1 MKLPL
6 IPVSCFSLMTA
17 LVVFWASPTN
27 LRAEQQWVVYEGKT
41 GPGLGRHIVLIAGDE
56 EYRSEEALPMLG
68 QILAKHHGFK
78 CTVLFSINPE
88 DGTIDPNN
96 QTNIPGM
103 HLLPT
108 ADLVVLFTRFRELPD
123 KDMRYFDEYLKS
135 GKPIIGLRTA
145 THAFNYTRNKNSPYA
160 KYSFR
165 YNGQDWKGGFGKE
178 VFGETWVSHH
188 GSHRHESTRGIINEK
203 QWRHPILKG
212 VKDLWGPTD
221 VYGIN
226 KLPEDAK
233 VLVYGQVLTGM
244 KPDDPPVKGKK
255 NDPMMPIAW
264 TRSYPVSP
272 GRTSRIFC
280 TTFCS
285 SIDLKCEDLR
295 RLLVNACYWA
305 VKLERKIP
313 GKANVDF
320 VSPYEPRFYGN
331 NNFVKGVKPS
341 DLAWKE

>member
-1 MKLPL
+1 MILSKLWL
-6 IPVSCFSLMTA
+6 GSVSLVAGIVMT
-17 LVVFWASPTN
+17 FASSSTIQ
-27 LRAEQQWVVYEGKT
+27 AEKQWVVYEGT
-41 GPGLGRHIVLIAGDE
+41 HGPGFGRHIVLIAGDE
-56 EYRSEEALPMLG
+56 EYRSEEALPMIA

-103 HLLPT
+103 HLLAT

-123 KDMRYFDEYLKS
+123 KDMKHFDDYVKR

-145 THAFNYTRNKNSPYA
+145 THGFNYSRRKHSPFA

-165 YNGQDWKGGFGKE
+165 HNGSDWKGGFGKE

-188 GSHRHESTRGIINEK
+188 GHHKSESTRGVLK
-203 QWRHPILKG
+203 LGKLRHPILKG

-226 KLPEDAK
+226 KLPADAE
-233 VLVYGQVLTGM
+233 VLVDGQVLTGM
-244 KPDDPPVKGKK
+244 KPEDGAVEGKK
-255 NDPMMPIAW
+255 NEPMMPVAW
-264 TRSYPVSP
+264 TRKYPVGP

-285 SIDLKCEDLR
+285 SVDLECEDLR
-295 RLLVNACYWA
+295 RLLVNACFWGL
-305 VKLERKIP
+305 KLEDKIP
-313 GKANVDF
+313 ERANVDL
-320 VSPYEPRFYGN
+320 VSPYEPNFYGN
-331 NNFVKGVKPS
+331 NLFIKGVKPS
-341 DLAWKE
+341 DLAWK